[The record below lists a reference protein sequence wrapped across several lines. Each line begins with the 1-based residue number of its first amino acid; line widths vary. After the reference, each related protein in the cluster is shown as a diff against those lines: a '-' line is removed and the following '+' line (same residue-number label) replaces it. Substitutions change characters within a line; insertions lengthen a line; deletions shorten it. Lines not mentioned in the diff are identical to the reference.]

1 MTFLRELLAAIL
13 GVIIAMA
20 IMFVVFMLFV
30 SAAASTFGEDKKV
43 VVNSNSILEL
53 NLENEIKDY
62 APKEDD
68 PFAEL
73 FDFEPKQLQL
83 QEVLNAIENAKTD
96 DNIKGISINTSWVN
110 AGISQAQ
117 AIRNK
122 LLEFKESGKF
132 IMAYADV
139 YDQKNYYVS
148 SVADS
153 VFVNPVGEIE
163 FKGLASEILYF
174 KDFEDKTG
182 VKMEVIRHGKYKS
195 AVEPFLDNK
204 MSEANREQITSFL
217 NSIWNEVVEDISVS
231 RNKTAKE
238 LNIIADSL
246 FTRNPELAL
255 QHNMIDGSLY
265 RDEYNGKLKL
275 LTGISEDDELE
286 VVSVG
291 DYISTGKGRIKSTA
305 SDKIAVLYA
314 QGDIIYGEGDKE
326 YIGQEKMIEA
336 LQKIRKDNSIKA
348 VVLRVNSPGGSALAS
363 DLILRELELTKKDKP
378 LVVSM
383 GNYAAS
389 GGYYISCNAD
399 KIIAEPTTITG
410 SIGVFGMIP
419 NISKLADNIGI
430 NGEQVGTNAQSVG
443 YSLFE
448 PMSKDFER
456 VTQESVENIYTTF
469 VSRVANGRN
478 LTTSKVDSIG
488 QGRVWTGTEALQI
501 GLVDQLGSLEDAV
514 EVAAEL
520 AEVSDYRTTD
530 YPRYKTDFKDSFKP
544 FSFVKLSKEEILK
557 EELGV
562 ENYTIY
568 KNLKHFSQLKGI
580 QARMP
585 FIMEIK

>member
-448 PMSKDFER
+448 PMSKDFEK

>member
-83 QEVLNAIENAKTD
+83 QEILNAIENAKTD

-363 DLILRELELTKKDKP
+363 DLILRELELKKKDKP

-443 YSLFE
+443 YRLFE
-448 PMSKDFER
+448 PMSKDFEK

>member
-326 YIGQEKMIEA
+326 YIGQEKIIEA

-448 PMSKDFER
+448 PMSKDFEK

>member
-13 GVIIAMA
+13 GVFIAMA

-43 VVNSNSILEL
+43 VVNNNSILEL
-53 NLENEIKDY
+53 NLEDEIKDY
-62 APKEDD
+62 VPKEDD

>member
-13 GVIIAMA
+13 GVFIAMA

-43 VVNSNSILEL
+43 VVNNNSILEL
-53 NLENEIKDY
+53 NLEDEIKDY
-62 APKEDD
+62 VPKEDD

-231 RNKTAKE
+231 RSKTAKE

>member
-419 NISKLADNIGI
+419 NI
-430 NGEQVGTNAQSVG
+430 
-443 YSLFE
+443 
-448 PMSKDFER
+448 
-456 VTQESVENIYTTF
+456 
-469 VSRVANGRN
+469 
-478 LTTSKVDSIG
+478 
-488 QGRVWTGTEALQI
+488 
-501 GLVDQLGSLEDAV
+501 
-514 EVAAEL
+514 
-520 AEVSDYRTTD
+520 
-530 YPRYKTDFKDSFKP
+530 
-544 FSFVKLSKEEILK
+544 
-557 EELGV
+557 
-562 ENYTIY
+562 
-568 KNLKHFSQLKGI
+568 
-580 QARMP
+580 
-585 FIMEIK
+585 

>member
-326 YIGQEKMIEA
+326 YIGQEKIIEA

-448 PMSKDFER
+448 PMSKDFEK

-585 FIMEIK
+585 FTMEIK